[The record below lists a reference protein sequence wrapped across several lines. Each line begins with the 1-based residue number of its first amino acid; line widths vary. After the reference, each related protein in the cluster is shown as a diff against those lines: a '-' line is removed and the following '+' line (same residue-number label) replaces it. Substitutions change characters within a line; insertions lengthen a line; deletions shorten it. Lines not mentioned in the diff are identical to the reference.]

1 MFKYIYCF
9 STIVLIL
16 DLIYNCALQYESEL
30 KFDKTTIKSLL
41 LAMIVCFLPIVNTVF
56 LLYICKC
63 IISEN
68 IEKSKGED

>member
-16 DLIYNCALQYESEL
+16 DLLYNCALHYESEL
-30 KFDKTTIKSLL
+30 KFDKSTVKSLL
-41 LAMIVCFLPIVNTVF
+41 LAIIVCFAPVINTIF
-56 LLYICKC
+56 LLFICKC

-68 IEKSKGED
+68 IEKGKGED

>member
-16 DLIYNCALQYESEL
+16 DLIYNCALHYESEL

-41 LAMIVCFLPIVNTVF
+41 IAIIVCFAPIVNTIF
-56 LLYICKC
+56 LLFICKC

-68 IEKSKGED
+68 IEKGKREE

>member
-68 IEKSKGED
+68 IKKGKGEE